1 MPKVDK
7 SDPETYLPQF
17 SAAEK
22 TLIKF
27 KLLDGWQTADIL
39 KEVRKRLHPDDNY
52 CPNPAQIR
60 KFQNRVYALKK
71 RVEKSKE
78 YKELLQE
85 AKSGVAKK
93 DARILVRKRQI
104 SNLMYMLDDCV
115 SLSSDEMNDI
125 QFDRYERLN
134 NLLLKHLKDLAIEL
148 GDFKTTGIN
157 IDMSDR
163 RQQQLTVFSGQATVP
178 RLEGDDKTGLRIVAP
193 SVRELEPTT
202 SADEYVEKLKP
213 EQTQN

>member
-78 YKELLQE
+78 YKELLRE
-85 AKSGVAKK
+85 ARSGVAKK
-93 DARILVRKRQI
+93 DARIMVRKRQI
-104 SNLMYMLDDCV
+104 SSLMYMLNDYAG
-115 SLSSDEMNDI
+115 LSSDEMNDI
-125 QFDRYERLN
+125 QFDRCERLN
-134 NLLLKHLKDLAIEL
+134 NLLLKHLKDLAVEL
-148 GDFKTTGIN
+148 GEYKTTGPL

-193 SVRELEPTT
+193 SVKELEQAT
-202 SADEYVEKLKP
+202 SADEDVEKLKAK
-213 EQTQN
+213 QRQN